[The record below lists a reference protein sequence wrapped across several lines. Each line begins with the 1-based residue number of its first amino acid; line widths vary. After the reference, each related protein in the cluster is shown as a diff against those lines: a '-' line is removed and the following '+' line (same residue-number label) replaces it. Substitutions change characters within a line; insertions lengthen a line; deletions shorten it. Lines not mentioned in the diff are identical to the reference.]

1 MNVATWNHPSQSAT
15 HGARVPADDQA
26 AVVFVVDDDPN
37 PHRSM
42 EAVIEPTGCVVRTF
56 ACAEAFLDSSPPVG
70 ASCLVLVLR
79 RPGGEGVALQAR
91 IARERTAMPIVV
103 VAGRADVPT
112 TVQAMKAG
120 AVEFLVKPFEDWVLL
135 NAVGDA
141 LERSRATVAAQ
152 SQLQRLRLLYGTLSV
167 REKQV
172 MGLVV
177 AGLLNKQIAFELGIS
192 EVTVKAHRGR
202 VMEKMQARSLAELVR
217 MSGSLRPP

>member
-1 MNVATWNHPSQSAT
+1 MNVATWNHPSQSVT
-15 HGARVPADDQA
+15 HGARAPADDQA

-37 PHRSM
+37 PHRSL

-56 ACAEAFLDSSPPVG
+56 ACADALLDSSPPVG
-70 ASCLVLVLR
+70 ASCLVLVMR
-79 RPGGEGVALQAR
+79 RPGGDGVALQTR

-103 VAGRADVPT
+103 VAGRVDVPT

-120 AVEFLVKPFEDWVLL
+120 AVEFLVKPFEDKVLL
-135 NAVGDA
+135 DAVQDA
-141 LERSRATVAAQ
+141 LERSRTAVAAE
-152 SQLQRLRLLYGTLSV
+152 SQLRRRRLLYDALSV

-177 AGLLNKQIAFELGIS
+177 SGLLNKQIAFELGIS

-202 VMEKMQARSLAELVR
+202 VMEKMQTRSLADLVR
-217 MSGSLRPP
+217 MSGSLGLP

>member
-1 MNVATWNHPSQSAT
+1 MNIATWNHPSQ
-15 HGARVPADDQA
+15 GAWRGTRGLADDQA

-37 PHRSM
+37 PHRSL

-56 ACAEAFLDSSPPVG
+56 ACAEAFLDCSPPAG

-79 RPGGEGVALQAR
+79 KPGGDGVALQAR
-91 IARERTAMPIVV
+91 IARERTATPIVV

-120 AVEFLVKPFEDWVLL
+120 AVEFLVKPFEDRVLL
-135 NAVGDA
+135 DAVEDA
-141 LERSRATVAAQ
+141 LERSRTAVAAQ
-152 SQLQRLRLLYGTLSV
+152 SQLRRLRLLYGALSA

-202 VMEKMQARSLAELVR
+202 VMEKMQARSLAGLVR
-217 MSGSLRPP
+217 MSGSLGLP